1 MNRLIPDFSKDKAV
15 NSLSW
20 FAEICFRRLWNKA
33 DDFGR
38 YYADELILKAE
49 LFPRK
54 EIRTP
59 DLCRALQECERA
71 ALLVQYTVDGE
82 QYLQLRNFNQR
93 VRASKSRFP
102 EPPENIDSQMSDTCQ
117 TNDSQMSGGCPL
129 EHEHEHEEEEK
140 GGGKPP
146 VSEIFNFVGNDFK
159 DNPSFC
165 EAWRE
170 WLEYRQQRRLAKWTA
185 STLKTKARQF
195 AEWGVEAT
203 IENIY
208 HSIGNGYQ
216 GIFPKKKSAQ
226 KNELSWEYF
235 ATAYEFRW
243 EDTLNLDI
251 SDDKERVLRV
261 LKLKDIERVKREY
274 PEDYKDIVE
283 RLNED
288 FSKLKKRVD
297 AYLAKKK

>member
-20 FAEICFRRLWNKA
+20 FAEICFRRIWNKA

-38 YYADELILKAE
+38 YYADEQILKAE

-71 ALLVQYTVDGE
+71 ALLVQYTVNGE

-102 EPPENIDSQMSDTCQ
+102 EPPDICLTFDCHLSDR
-117 TNDSQMSGGCPL
+117 CPL
-129 EHEHEHEEEEK
+129 EHEHEEEEK
-140 GGGKPP
+140 GGGRPP
-146 VSEIFNFVGNDFK
+146 DSDIFVFLGEDFK
-159 DNPSFC
+159 GSKEFV
-165 EAWRE
+165 EAWND
-170 WLEYRQQRRLAKWTA
+170 WLEYRKQRKLAKWVSA
-185 STLKTKARQF
+185 TLQTKAKQF
-195 AEWGVEAT
+195 AAWGVQQT
-203 IENIY
+203 IENIRY
-208 HSIGNGYQ
+208 SIGNGYQ
-216 GIFPKKKSAQ
+216 GIFPEKKTRSKAQ
-226 KNELSWEYF
+226 EFSWEYW

-243 EDTLNLDI
+243 EDTLGLDI
-251 SDDKERVLRV
+251 SDDKKHILHVLS
-261 LKLKDIERVKREY
+261 LKDIERVKREY
-274 PEDYKDIVE
+274 PDDYNDIVE
-283 RLNED
+283 RLNAD

-297 AYLAKKK
+297 AYFAKKK